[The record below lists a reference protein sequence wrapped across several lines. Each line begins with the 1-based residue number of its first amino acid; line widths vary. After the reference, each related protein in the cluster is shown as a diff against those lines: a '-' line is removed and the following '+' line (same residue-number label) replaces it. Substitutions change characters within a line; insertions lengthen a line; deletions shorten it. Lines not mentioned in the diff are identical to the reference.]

1 MIIPRDDPLPQ
12 IYVHTLF
19 PRRVSTLLRCCNLT
33 HPMSPKSSS
42 LLDQKKLSFIRH
54 RGEFSLGQQLVQ
66 GTNRFTCNSPD
77 IFTRTLIL
85 AYSIIEHIV
94 LIMAGNVK
102 SAFRGRGGSPQMTF
116 LLDENTH
123 TSSVHR
129 RGSERHAGTVIL
141 HLIHQTRGPRHS
153 CFAHGI

>member
-1 MIIPRDDPLPQ
+1 MIIPTDDPLPE

-19 PRRVSTLLRCCNLT
+19 TRCVSWWSTLLRCSNLT
-33 HPMSPKSSS
+33 HPRLPKV
-42 LLDQKKLSFIRH
+42 LLCWTRKTFLRL
-54 RGEFSLGQQLVQ
+54 SLGRQIVQ

-77 IFTRTLIL
+77 IFTRALIA
-85 AYSIIEHIV
+85 AYSIIERIV

-102 SAFRGRGGSPQMTF
+102 SAFRGRGGSQQMTF

-141 HLIHQTRGPRHS
+141 HLIHQTRGPRHR

>member
-1 MIIPRDDPLPQ
+1 
-12 IYVHTLF
+12 
-19 PRRVSTLLRCCNLT
+19 
-33 HPMSPKSSS
+33 MSPKSSS
-42 LLDQKKLSFIRH
+42 LLDQKNFPSLGTG
-54 RGEFSLGQQLVQ
+54 GEFSLGRQLVQ

-77 IFTRTLIL
+77 IFTRTLIA

-123 TSSVHR
+123 TSSVRHR
-129 RGSERHAGTVIL
+129 RGSEQHAGTVIF
-141 HLIHQTRGPRHS
+141 HVIHQTQGPRHR

>member
-1 MIIPRDDPLPQ
+1 MI
-12 IYVHTLF
+12 HTFKMLQLNSSH
-19 PRRVSTLLRCCNLT
+19 VS
-33 HPMSPKSSS
+33 
-42 LLDQKKLSFIRH
+42 QKFFFAGPEKLSFIRAPG
-54 RGEFSLGQQLVQ
+54 GEFSLGRQLVQ

-77 IFTRTLIL
+77 IFTRTLI
-85 AYSIIEHIV
+85 ATYSIIERIV

-123 TSSVHR
+123 SSSVHR
-129 RGSERHAGTVIL
+129 RGSEQHAGTVIF
-141 HLIHQTRGPRHS
+141 HLIHQTRVPRHC